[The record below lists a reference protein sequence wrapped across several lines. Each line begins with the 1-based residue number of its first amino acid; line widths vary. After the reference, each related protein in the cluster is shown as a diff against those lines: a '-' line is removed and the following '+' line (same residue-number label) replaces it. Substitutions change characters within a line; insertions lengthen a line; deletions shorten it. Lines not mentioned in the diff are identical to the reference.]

1 MLTERKITMS
11 KMYFTADGTYGSAS
25 DDDDFIVVDT
35 NGWTDEML
43 EEVEGC
49 SDSERMWV
57 ASHFA
62 NGDHPL
68 EVDETD
74 GLAKCKVCF
83 FEPKHLNGGKR

>member
-1 MLTERKITMS
+1 MS

-25 DDDDFIVVDT
+25 DLDHLIIDT
-35 NGWTDEML
+35 ADWTDEMW
-43 EEVEGC
+43 EEVDGC

-62 NGDHPL
+62 SGYHPL

-74 GLAKCKVCF
+74 GLAKCKQCF
-83 FEPKHLNGGKR
+83 FEPKHLNGGK